1 MAQSPVPFTM
11 PDGTGVTLFPLTER
25 DHNEIDAWIKH
36 QYMENVVSACN
47 MLPREE
53 REQLMKVALEEA
65 ATLTFQHGQGNKILL
80 SSTFGVARLAYQ
92 LIKKGTSMTFEEFHH
107 LLFPEGYLTVQG
119 SEALNNMLTSVY
131 RHLPTKNRGQKN
143 RKKKKSRKRTR

>member
-1 MAQSPVPFTM
+1 MAQSPVPFTL
-11 PDGTGVTLFPLTER
+11 PNGTVATIHPLTER

-65 ATLTFQHGQGNKILL
+65 ATLTFQHGHGNKILI

-92 LIKKGTSMTFEEFHH
+92 LIKKGTTMTFEEFHS
-107 LLFPEGYLTVQG
+107 LLFPEGYLTVEG
-119 SEALNNMLTSVY
+119 TETLNSMLTSVY
-131 RHLPTKNRGQKN
+131 RQLPKQNRGQKN
-143 RKKKKSRKRTR
+143 RKKRRVFT